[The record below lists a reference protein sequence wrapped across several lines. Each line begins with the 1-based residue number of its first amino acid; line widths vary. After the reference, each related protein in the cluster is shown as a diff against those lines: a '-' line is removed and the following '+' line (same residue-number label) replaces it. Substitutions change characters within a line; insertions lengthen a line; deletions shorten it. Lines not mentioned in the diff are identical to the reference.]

1 MRVKLHTTM
10 AGPDGCHRDGE
21 TVEYSEKVCKA
32 LIAGGFAE
40 RVDEPKSENVTI
52 TGLVPEPEPETITVG
67 QDNVTTMTF
76 DAAEQSAAK
85 RTKPPKGRKK

>member
-21 TVEYSEKVCKA
+21 TVEYSDEVCKA

-40 RVDEPKSENVTI
+40 RVDGPF
-52 TGLVPEPEPETITVG
+52 TVG
-67 QDNVTTMTF
+67 PDGVHSMTL
-76 DAAEQSAAK
+76 DAAKQSAAK